1 MEGGGPDGEQWGV
14 KNDRLLGLVLGGG
27 WVLFLHCSGFDSQE
41 SLEKTQEED
50 LVWPMLR
57 GLWMTSL

>member
-1 MEGGGPDGEQWGV
+1 MEGGGPDVEQWGV
-14 KNDRLLGLVLGGG
+14 RNDHLLGLVLGGG
-27 WVLFLHCSGFDSQE
+27 WVLFLHCSGSDSQG

-50 LVWPMLR
+50 LVQLRLR